1 MGKRPKKGFNAPF
14 SQLAELAKAK
24 AAADERAAAKA
35 APPAKPALAERM
47 APVSDADLFAQA
59 MRGTARLDSKRG
71 VRLPAPVP
79 EARPMSDDE
88 QLALAELENLVK
100 GRGEFRVHES
110 EEMHTGLAPGVSF
123 QLLERL
129 QKGHFAY
136 HRHLDLHGHVRDSA
150 HQELGRFI
158 AAARRDGERC
168 VLVVTGRGKS
178 SPNGV
183 SVIRDALPRW
193 LSRAPLR
200 PHVLAFCTA
209 RAVDGGPGAFYVL
222 LRRAGVKPFGTPL

>member
-1 MGKRPKKGFNAPF
+1 MGKRPKKGFNSPF
-14 SQLAELAKAK
+14 GKLAELSRAQ
-24 AAADERAAAKA
+24 AAHEAAPKPPPPPKA
-35 APPAKPALAERM
+35 APPAPS
-47 APVSDADLFAQA
+47 VSDAELFEQA
-59 MRGTARLDSKRG
+59 MRGTARLDHRG

-136 HRHLDLHGHVRDSA
+136 HRHLDLHGYGRDAA

-178 SPNGV
+178 SPQGV
-183 SVIRDALPRW
+183 SVIRDAMPRW
-193 LSRAPLR
+193 LSRSPLR

-209 RAVDGGPGAFYVL
+209 RSVDGGPGAFYVL
-222 LRRAGVKPFGTPL
+222 LRRVGVKPFGTNL

>member
-14 SQLAELAKAK
+14 SKLGALAKAK
-24 AAADERAAAKA
+24 AE
-35 APPAKPALAERM
+35 APPPAPTPKKLPPPA
-47 APVSDADLFAQA
+47 AVVAASDAELFEQA
-59 MRGTARLDSKRG
+59 MRGTAPIDRRG
-71 VRLPAPVP
+71 VRLPPPPPAV
-79 EARPMSDDE
+79 RPMTDDE

-136 HRHLDLHGHVRDSA
+136 HRHLDLHGYVRDTA
-150 HQELGRFI
+150 HQELARFI
-158 AAARRDGERC
+158 ASARRDGERC

-178 SPNGV
+178 SPNGI

-193 LSRAPLR
+193 LGRAPLR
-200 PHVLAFCTA
+200 PHVLAYCTA

-222 LRRAGVKPFGTPL
+222 LRRAGVKPFGVGP